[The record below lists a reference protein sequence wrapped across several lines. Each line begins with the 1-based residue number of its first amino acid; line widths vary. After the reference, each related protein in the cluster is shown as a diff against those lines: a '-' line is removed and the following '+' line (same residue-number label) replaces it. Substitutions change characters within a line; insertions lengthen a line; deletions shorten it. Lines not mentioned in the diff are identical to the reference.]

1 MVQYTKAQD
10 QSALAMVTIDSPRFI
25 LAVEPL
31 AALLEFAV
39 APFKN
44 TEPPLPEEE
53 PTIDGQTQ
61 LVQAQPKPNSLSF
74 RIDIVN
80 STVIVLA
87 DDTDQRTQ
95 AIQLAIKEIL
105 VSQNNVLAVK
115 VDKLGMSFG
124 RMDQPEDRLSF
135 LDDVSMSLTL
145 DTSRRGAHQMTIFDI
160 EIPVPVIFRASVNN
174 IMLILDI
181 VNKATTAAT
190 KALASDAAAAEA
202 EKKESSAAQPASGGA
217 PTSTTQGSLAPPRTS
232 NRRMSVSH
240 RRSSSAGLVKT
251 RILVSKEHLTLR
263 VNGFQF
269 VLVGDMQEMPMV
281 HLSTSEFTCMV
292 NDWSGE
298 LKMATSLT
306 TSMRYFN
313 LSNSY
318 FEPLLD
324 PWKFDVEVART
335 PTMTGASPLNVKV
348 SADQRMELSITSAF
362 IELGITSMT
371 VYSKQQEK
379 QKDRGPVA
387 PFRVR
392 NRTGM
397 PITIWPESDDLA
409 SIPWHKRKTIEDG
422 ADMPWF
428 FQDRQ
433 ALRDNVSAFQHNSF
447 GLELPDGQVKW
458 DPVRGISV
466 DREGEHVLNLRPRID
481 KVTYQLMCDIELE
494 NNIKVI
500 TIRSTLTVNNET
512 SLPVEM
518 IVVDAHGKATGTVMK
533 IGELYNLDL
542 ADGTDPGNSY
552 PVPFDAVYDKRFRLR
567 PLRGFG
573 FDYGWST
580 PLHWRQLIT
589 RPIRPISCKH
599 MTPKEPAFYF
609 QAQANFNAKDPSARI
624 YPRISLMLRAPVEL
638 ENLLP
643 YDLKFRIHDKATSM
657 SSSNFLVKG
666 GTSPIHTV
674 ELSHLLLLSVAPEDT
689 AFKQSDYAIINTDDP
704 ELPTEDHFSLT
715 DAGGLKMQLKLH
727 YYTFPNSGGAFKVQ
741 VYSPFIL
748 LNKTGLPFDLTIKG
762 TLGGQKPVAG
772 RNEFATDYKRE
783 EPTPF
788 MFSFPNDDRRN
799 RLFLRVADSRWSQP
813 LSFEPTAADMQIVLP
828 SEKGDK
834 NYYVGL
840 SYTEGLG
847 KVS

>member
-10 QSALAMVTIDSPRFI
+10 GSALAIVTIDSPRFI

-44 TEPPLPEEE
+44 TEAPPPEEE
-53 PTIDGQTQ
+53 PTPDGQTL
-61 LVQAQPKPNSLSF
+61 LVEEKPAQGGLSF

-87 DDTDQRTQ
+87 DDTDRQTQ
-95 AIQLAIKEIL
+95 AIQLVIKEIL
-105 VSQNNVLAVK
+105 VSQNNVLALK

-124 RMDQPEDRLSF
+124 RMDQPDDRLSF
-135 LDDVSMSLTL
+135 LDDVSMTLTL

-160 EIPVPVIFRASVNN
+160 EIPVPVIFRASINN
-174 IMLILDI
+174 ITLILDI
-181 VNKATTAAT
+181 VNKASAAAA
-190 KALASDAAAAEA
+190 KALASDHAVAEA
-202 EKKESSAAQPASGGA
+202 EKKETSLTVPSQDTR
-217 PTSTTQGSLAPPRTS
+217 TSTTQTSLAPPRSST
-232 NRRMSVSH
+232 RRASISH
-240 RRSSSAGLVKT
+240 RRTSSTGMVKT
-251 RILVSKEHLTLR
+251 RVLVSKEHLTLR

-269 VLVGDMQEMPMV
+269 VLVGDQQEMPMV

-324 PWKFDVEVART
+324 PWKFDIEVART
-335 PTMTGASPLNVKV
+335 PTINGASPLNVKL

-397 PITIWPESDDLA
+397 PITIWPESDDLS

-447 GLELPDGQVKW
+447 GLELPDGAVKW
-458 DPVRGISV
+458 DPVRGVSV
-466 DREGEHVLNLRPRID
+466 DREGEHILNLRPRIE

-500 TIRSTLTVNNET
+500 TIRSTLTVDNDT

-518 IVVDAHGKATGTVMK
+518 IVVDAHGKAAGSVLK
-533 IGELYNLDL
+533 IGEL
-542 ADGTDPGNSY
+542 
-552 PVPFDAVYDKRFRLR
+552 
-567 PLRGFG
+567 
-573 FDYGWST
+573 
-580 PLHWRQLIT
+580 H
-589 RPIRPISCKH
+589 
-599 MTPKEPAFYF
+599 
-609 QAQANFNAKDPSARI
+609 
-624 YPRISLMLRAPVEL
+624 PVE
-638 ENLLP
+638 
-643 YDLKFRIHDKATSM
+643 
-657 SSSNFLVKG
+657 
-666 GTSPIHTV
+666 
-674 ELSHLLLLSVAPEDT
+674 
-689 AFKQSDYAIINTDDP
+689 
-704 ELPTEDHFSLT
+704 
-715 DAGGLKMQLKLH
+715 
-727 YYTFPNSGGAFKVQ
+727 
-741 VYSPFIL
+741 
-748 LNKTGLPFDLTIKG
+748 
-762 TLGGQKPVAG
+762 
-772 RNEFATDYKRE
+772 
-783 EPTPF
+783 
-788 MFSFPNDDRRN
+788 
-799 RLFLRVADSRWSQP
+799 
-813 LSFEPTAADMQIVLP
+813 P
-828 SEKGDK
+828 S
-834 NYYVGL
+834 
-840 SYTEGLG
+840 
-847 KVS
+847 

>member
-44 TEPPLPEEE
+44 NESPQAEEVE
-53 PTIDGQTQ
+53 PTAEGHT
-61 LVQAQPKPNSLSF
+61 LMVQEKPAPAALGF

-87 DDTDQRTQ
+87 DDTDSRTQ
-95 AIQLAIKEIL
+95 AIQLSIKEIL

-124 RMDQPEDRLSF
+124 RMDQPDDRLSF
-135 LDDVSMSLTL
+135 LDDVSMTLTL

-160 EIPVPVIFRASVNN
+160 EIPVPVIFRASINN

-181 VNKATTAAT
+181 VNKATTAAA
-190 KALASDAAAAEA
+190 KALASDADFAEIEGKKDSLAAP
-202 EKKESSAAQPASGGA
+202 SSSG
-217 PTSTTQGSLAPPRTS
+217 PVTSTQGGNASLAPPRAST
-232 NRRMSVSH
+232 RRASVSQ
-240 RRSSSAGLVKT
+240 RRSSSAGLTKT
-251 RILVSKEHLTLR
+251 RVLISKEHLTLR

-269 VLVGDMQEMPMV
+269 VLVGDLQEMPMV
-281 HLSTSEFTCMV
+281 HLSTSEFTAMV

-298 LKMATSLT
+298 LKMATSIT

-324 PWKFDVEVART
+324 PWKFDIEVART
-335 PTMTGASPLNVKV
+335 PSISGGSPLSVKL

-371 VYSKQQEK
+371 VWSKQQEK

-387 PFRVR
+387 PFRIR

-397 PITIWPESDDLA
+397 PITIWPESDDLS
-409 SIPWHKRKTIEDG
+409 SIPWHKRKQIEDG
-422 ADMPWF
+422 ADIPWF

-458 DPVRGISV
+458 EPVRGISV
-466 DREGEHVLNLRPRID
+466 DREGEHILNLRPRID
-481 KVTYQLMCDIELE
+481 KVTYQLMSDIVLE

-518 IVVDAHGKATGTVMK
+518 IVVDAHGKATGSVMK
-533 IGELYNLDL
+533 IGEL
-542 ADGTDPGNSY
+542 T
-552 PVPFDAVYDKRFRLR
+552 
-567 PLRGFG
+567 
-573 FDYGWST
+573 
-580 PLHWRQLIT
+580 
-589 RPIRPISCKH
+589 SC
-599 MTPKEPAFYF
+599 
-609 QAQANFNAKDPSARI
+609 
-624 YPRISLMLRAPVEL
+624 
-638 ENLLP
+638 
-643 YDLKFRIHDKATSM
+643 
-657 SSSNFLVKG
+657 
-666 GTSPIHTV
+666 
-674 ELSHLLLLSVAPEDT
+674 
-689 AFKQSDYAIINTDDP
+689 
-704 ELPTEDHFSLT
+704 
-715 DAGGLKMQLKLH
+715 
-727 YYTFPNSGGAFKVQ
+727 
-741 VYSPFIL
+741 
-748 LNKTGLPFDLTIKG
+748 
-762 TLGGQKPVAG
+762 
-772 RNEFATDYKRE
+772 
-783 EPTPF
+783 
-788 MFSFPNDDRRN
+788 
-799 RLFLRVADSRWSQP
+799 RWS
-813 LSFEPTAADMQIVLP
+813 
-828 SEKGDK
+828 
-834 NYYVGL
+834 
-840 SYTEGLG
+840 
-847 KVS
+847 

>member
-44 TEPPLPEEE
+44 TEAPPPEEE
-53 PTIDGQTQ
+53 PTADGQTL
-61 LVQAQPKPNSLSF
+61 LVQEPPKSHALAF

-95 AIQLAIKEIL
+95 AIQLVIKEIL
-105 VSQNNVLAVK
+105 VSQNNVLALK
-115 VDKLGMSFG
+115 VEKLGMSFG
-124 RMDQPEDRLSF
+124 RMDQPDDRLSF
-135 LDDVSMSLTL
+135 LDDVSMTLTL

-160 EIPVPVIFRASVNN
+160 EIPVPVIFRASVSN
-174 IMLILDI
+174 ITLILDI
-181 VNKATTAAT
+181 VNKASSAAT
-190 KALASDAAAAEA
+190 KALASDSAAAEA
-202 EKKESSAAQPASGGA
+202 EKKKGSDTLQQASDAVGSSTKG
-217 PTSTTQGSLAPPRTS
+217 STSLAPPTAS
-232 NRRMSVSH
+232 NRRASISH
-240 RRSSSAGLVKT
+240 RRNSSAGLVKT
-251 RILVSKEHLTLR
+251 RVLVSKEHLTLR

-269 VLVGDMQEMPMV
+269 VLVGDLQEMPMV

-306 TSMRYFN
+306 TSIRYFN

-324 PWKFDVEVART
+324 PWKFDIEVSRT
-335 PTMTGASPLNVKV
+335 PTITGATPLNVKL
-348 SADQRMELSITSAF
+348 SADQRVELSITSAF

-371 VYSKQQEK
+371 VWSKQQEK

-409 SIPWHKRKTIEDG
+409 TIPWHKRKTIEDG
-422 ADMPWF
+422 ADIPWF

-447 GLELPDGQVKW
+447 GLELPDDQTKW

-481 KVTYQLMCDIELE
+481 KVTYQLMCEIELE

-500 TIRSTLTVNNET
+500 TIRSTLTVENET

-518 IVVDAHGKATGTVMK
+518 IVVDAHGKATGSVMK
-533 IGELYNLDL
+533 IGEL
-542 ADGTDPGNSY
+542 T
-552 PVPFDAVYDKRFRLR
+552 
-567 PLRGFG
+567 
-573 FDYGWST
+573 
-580 PLHWRQLIT
+580 T
-589 RPIRPISCKH
+589 R
-599 MTPKEPAFYF
+599 
-609 QAQANFNAKDPSARI
+609 
-624 YPRISLMLRAPVEL
+624 V
-638 ENLLP
+638 
-643 YDLKFRIHDKATSM
+643 
-657 SSSNFLVKG
+657 
-666 GTSPIHTV
+666 
-674 ELSHLLLLSVAPEDT
+674 
-689 AFKQSDYAIINTDDP
+689 
-704 ELPTEDHFSLT
+704 
-715 DAGGLKMQLKLH
+715 
-727 YYTFPNSGGAFKVQ
+727 
-741 VYSPFIL
+741 
-748 LNKTGLPFDLTIKG
+748 
-762 TLGGQKPVAG
+762 
-772 RNEFATDYKRE
+772 
-783 EPTPF
+783 
-788 MFSFPNDDRRN
+788 
-799 RLFLRVADSRWSQP
+799 
-813 LSFEPTAADMQIVLP
+813 
-828 SEKGDK
+828 
-834 NYYVGL
+834 
-840 SYTEGLG
+840 
-847 KVS
+847 